1 MADLRIAPRRPTRLP
16 SIEEAEGWV
25 GWRVDDINGSA
36 VGEVECLCR
45 DASGGPAWLVVGEE
59 HVDGR
64 HRYAVP
70 ATDAVGC
77 VGRVW
82 SPHTR
87 REIRRARIP
96 GERVDLW
103 DEGRLIEHY
112 AQERGAA

>member
-1 MADLRIAPRRPTRLP
+1 MADVRTPKRPKRIP
-16 SIEEAEGWV
+16 SLEEAEGWV

-45 DASGGPAWLVVGEE
+45 DAEGSPAWLVVGED

-82 SPHTR
+82 SPHQR
-87 REIRRARIP
+87 REIRAARIAGDRVRL
-96 GERVDLW
+96 GEDV
-103 DEGRLIEHY
+103 RLLEHY
-112 AQERGAA
+112 AQGRPAA